1 MSDSTANPA
10 FAAFV
15 AACGEVSNPPKTS
28 KVNAGAK
35 SYHFAPLPEILDLV
49 RPVLAR
55 HALAVRFQT
64 QPDGA
69 NILVTCEIVHAT
81 GVVVSAASL
90 YSPSNANMQVVGS
103 GLTYAR
109 RYTLVAALGIAADDD
124 DDGEATT
131 KPAPKAAPAQ
141 APRPAPA
148 PLQPAPV
155 DPWEA
160 FERNCRAH
168 KLTDSQIDAW
178 LKEQGKPA
186 LNALSDTDLA
196 KFDVWFFAPQRAAL
210 RLTIQQGAQ

>member
-15 AACGEVSNPPKTS
+15 AACGDLSNPPKTS

-35 SYHFAPLPEILDLV
+35 SYHFAPLPEILDLA

-81 GVVVSAASL
+81 GTVVSAASL

-131 KPAPKAAPAQ
+131 RPAPKAAPAP

-148 PLQPAPV
+148 PSQSAARV
-155 DPWEA
+155 A
-160 FERNCRAH
+160 FEASCRMHGVTTA
-168 KLTDSQIDAW
+168 QV
-178 LKEQGKPA
+178 
-186 LNALSDTDLA
+186 
-196 KFDVWFFAPQRAAL
+196 DVWRSANRKPLIGDLGAEELSGLSGWLFGSSPKAAEAL
-210 RLTIQQGAQ
+210 AQIREAK